1 MLTLIEADTLPLP
14 VNVLVFIEKRPST
27 GLQIVCN
34 SSALWFVSEPGVVKY
49 RIRGRFFSKLPT
61 V

>member
-1 MLTLIEADTLPLP
+1 MK
-14 VNVLVFIEKRPST
+14 VLVFIEKRPSI

-34 SSALWFVSEPGVVKY
+34 SSALWFVSEPRVVLY
-49 RIRGRFFSKLPT
+49 RIRRLFFSKLPT